1 MTIRTINSEEVV
13 PKYDIG
19 EVVKARDRLWR
30 IDNRKIEQKEI
41 NGKIKEYILYFVSNI
56 TGQPSSQIL
65 IPDIEPIEEAT
76 LPKPSTEEI
85 GSPIYQRLLLDAMK
99 LDLIYGT
106 TSFISL
112 QNSKVIPVSYQM
124 VPVLMALNLKNVR
137 LLLADDIGL
146 GKTIE
151 AGLIM
156 QELLGRKRINR
167 VLMVVP
173 ANLREQW
180 QTILKRFF
188 AIDAVIMSRR
198 NRRRLESELLVGG
211 NPWGYYNFI
220 IVSVDYAKRPEVKE
234 EIIQFHWDMI
244 IIDEAHNVMRPHL
257 GNEDE
262 TSKSFKQ
269 SYGFA
274 KILAENYSHLLLL
287 TATPHNGYKDS
298 FCSLLEMIN
307 PKLISRE
314 DSHDYIINRDLA
326 INHICQRRRQDVEEW
341 ISGSKYNKN
350 PFPKRDAD
358 EIYITP
364 SQQFELNIWT
374 ILHFHKR
381 AISSPHALICS
392 VESRIKE
399 IDKKLNKNYQAIQDT
414 KSYLSSQEAAQ
425 SVMDGYE
432 TDRLSEDE
440 LDLRTDKLILT
451 KTMEDLGEEKSLLK
465 EVKKTSIELKKKD
478 TKMIDLIDRILPNR
492 FKITKKIII
501 FTRYIDTLTYIK
513 ENLLK
518 AKERYSQRYGNVEIF
533 SVHGRM
539 ASQHRQDVYND
550 FLKSKAGI
558 LISTDCMAEGIDLQF
573 SADQVINYELTW
585 NPNRLEQRNGRIDR
599 FGQPKETVYIRTLI
613 MKNTLEMDILE
624 TLVKKAYEIK
634 KAYGFVPGFFGDPEA
649 VVDHIR
655 AKRQEEKRQDTQTT
669 LDKWINFSS
678 NVEDLISVFFSEQ
691 KVKEMVEDSFYGHNN
706 INLKE
711 IEERMRLTE
720 ESIGNEET
728 LLDFLKR
735 SVNLYEGKIQLEN
748 EHMQTYEV
756 KLPDKIQKDIGV
768 DLGERYIITP
778 NRELNS
784 SRSDIEGVNLKNPL
798 ISGLVEKIKNEAF
811 SIENEFYGRIA
822 AFKSQVIPKVA
833 ALFHIKIRYIINT
846 EPKMLMEEI
855 TNFGVDLFGKNRL
868 DDKEVE
874 KVWNSEPKN
883 HGKIDLE
890 LKKHLKQ
897 ALELPNLDHILDQIS
912 KEHRDKIIQE
922 RRTMIENLKEQG
934 IATDLKG
941 IDDIDIVGKDLITLT
956 LVYPEVNSNI

>member
-1 MTIRTINSEEVV
+1 
-13 PKYDIG
+13 
-19 EVVKARDRLWR
+19 
-30 IDNRKIEQKEI
+30 
-41 NGKIKEYILYFVSNI
+41 
-56 TGQPSSQIL
+56 
-65 IPDIEPIEEAT
+65 
-76 LPKPSTEEI
+76 
-85 GSPIYQRLLLDAMK
+85 
-99 LDLIYGT
+99 
-106 TSFISL
+106 
-112 QNSKVIPVSYQM
+112 
-124 VPVLMALNLKNVR
+124 
-137 LLLADDIGL
+137 
-146 GKTIE
+146 
-151 AGLIM
+151 
-156 QELLGRKRINR
+156 
-167 VLMVVP
+167 
-173 ANLREQW
+173 
-180 QTILKRFF
+180 
-188 AIDAVIMSRR
+188 
-198 NRRRLESELLVGG
+198 
-211 NPWGYYNFI
+211 
-220 IVSVDYAKRPEVKE
+220 
-234 EIIQFHWDMI
+234 
-244 IIDEAHNVMRPHL
+244 
-257 GNEDE
+257 
-262 TSKSFKQ
+262 
-269 SYGFA
+269 
-274 KILAENYSHLLLL
+274 
-287 TATPHNGYKDS
+287 
-298 FCSLLEMIN
+298 
-307 PKLISRE
+307 
-314 DSHDYIINRDLA
+314 
-326 INHICQRRRQDVEEW
+326 
-341 ISGSKYNKN
+341 
-350 PFPKRDAD
+350 
-358 EIYITP
+358 
-364 SQQFELNIWT
+364 
-374 ILHFHKR
+374 
-381 AISSPHALICS
+381 
-392 VESRIKE
+392 
-399 IDKKLNKNYQAIQDT
+399 
-414 KSYLSSQEAAQ
+414 
-425 SVMDGYE
+425 MDGYE